1 MEKKAVNQ
9 PSSFLYANTQEQV
22 INWRSYFFIFSID
35 ISHEPGG
42 MHMPTQDNIEVA
54 VVRLEEKVSG
64 ISTRLEAVEKSS
76 KEIYDLTVSV
86 KLLASN
92 VERMLTIQEKQETR
106 ISTLEEEPANN
117 WKNMKS
123 TVITGIISAL
133 VGGLVT
139 WLGMLVTGVIGG

>member
-1 MEKKAVNQ
+1 
-9 PSSFLYANTQEQV
+9 
-22 INWRSYFFIFSID
+22 
-35 ISHEPGG
+35 
-42 MHMPTQDNIEVA
+42 MPTQDNIEVA

-133 VGGLVT
+133 VGGVVT
-139 WLGMLVTGVIGG
+139 WLGMLASGLIGG